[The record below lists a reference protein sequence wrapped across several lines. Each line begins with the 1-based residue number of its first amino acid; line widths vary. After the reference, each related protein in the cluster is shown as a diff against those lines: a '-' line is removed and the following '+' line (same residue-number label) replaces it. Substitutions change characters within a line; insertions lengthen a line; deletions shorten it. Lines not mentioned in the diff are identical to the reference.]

1 MTLDKIC
8 LNLGC
13 GKRCIPDYINI
24 DNAEYGHINFKQDIG
39 DLWMFN
45 DNEVDTIYCS
55 HALEYFDREEA
66 KKTLEEWY
74 RVLKPGGTLRL
85 AVPDFEAIVRVY
97 QKYNDIEHRGIL
109 GPLFGRM
116 GIDKTVM
123 VSHSPD
129 EIAHPTTITD
139 YIYHRTVYDF
149 NSLKKL
155 LESVGFKNVK
165 RYDVVEF
172 FKTLPKGYDDQSF
185 AFIPHK
191 DPTGILI
198 SLNVEA
204 KK

>member
-1 MTLDKIC
+1 
-8 LNLGC
+8 
-13 GKRCIPDYINI
+13 
-24 DNAEYGHINFKQDIG
+24 
-39 DLWMFN
+39 
-45 DNEVDTIYCS
+45 
-55 HALEYFDREEA
+55 
-66 KKTLEEWY
+66 
-74 RVLKPGGTLRL
+74 VLKPGGTLRL